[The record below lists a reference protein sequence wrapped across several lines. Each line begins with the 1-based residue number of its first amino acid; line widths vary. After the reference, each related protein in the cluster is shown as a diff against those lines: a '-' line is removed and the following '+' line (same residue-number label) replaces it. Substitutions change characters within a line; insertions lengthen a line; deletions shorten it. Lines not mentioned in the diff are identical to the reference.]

1 MLTNESRELMIEQQ
15 VRCWDVL
22 EARVLE
28 IFREIPREQFV
39 PDEYHDFAFAD
50 MDVPLSHGQH
60 MLRPNVVGRLLQ
72 ALELREVDR
81 ALEVGAG
88 TGFVTACLAKQ
99 CASVRSLEILPGLA
113 ELAARTLSQL
123 TVRNAEVVCVDAMSA
138 GAIRERYDVIAL
150 TASMPI
156 YDTRF
161 EQSLQIGGR
170 LFVVVGERP
179 IMEARLVRRTSEDSW
194 TNDSLF
200 ETVVDPMVN
209 AARPQLFQ
217 F

>member
-1 MLTNESRELMIEQQ
+1 MIEQQ

-161 EQSLQIGGR
+161 EQSGRGSRPYRNRAESPQWVSCSLDPGWTPGAMLSRPTRHCRSGAADRGCHCPSDLQCTLEKG
-170 LFVVVGERP
+170 LP
-179 IMEARLVRRTSEDSW
+179 
-194 TNDSLF
+194 
-200 ETVVDPMVN
+200 
-209 AARPQLFQ
+209 
-217 F
+217 